1 MARRLL
7 KTMLPSFWLTALQLD
22 FPCEVIEIDVTDTQV
37 CFTLAT
43 VGPGACCPKC
53 QTLSQ
58 RVHSHYRRTLQDVP
72 LGSRSVRMQL
82 HLRKFFCD
90 NPDCG
95 QAIFAERL
103 APWLAPYARRSQRL
117 EHHLTA
123 VGCENGGE
131 GGARLAAH
139 LHLGQWSP
147 QALLRL
153 VRRMPDELRATP
165 RVLGVDDWAKRKGHT
180 YGTILCDLERH
191 EVIDLLADREADT
204 LAAWLQTHPGIEIIC
219 RDRAGAYADG
229 ARRGAPNA
237 LQVADRFHLLT
248 NASEAVQR
256 VVDRH
261 REALHVDVEAV
272 VPQSPA
278 PAPGGKRPYTS
289 RGLPRPPRVPSQI
302 RAQQDLKRRL
312 RAERWDRARE
322 LIAQGLSRRAVRRE
336 LHMCKRTLQRVLHT
350 AGCPPEHA
358 ARFRTLRGFTDEL
371 TRLWNAGEHNGRQLF
386 RHIQSQG
393 YRGSYLAVAYFLQ
406 PLRQQQLEIGEAA
419 RLPAA
424 PAVSPAAPVLRIV
437 TRQLPPRLV
446 SRCLAGNPPA
456 NSDEDQRQVERLC
469 LAVPD
474 LDAARQLATTFRTM
488 LLEHQV
494 AQLTPWLEGAAR
506 GSLPEFQALAASL
519 ARDRAAV
526 ELAISSKWSSGQV
539 EGQVNRLKLIKRMM
553 YGRGKLDLLRKR
565 VVSQASAFT

>member
-1 MARRLL
+1 MFSSSW
-7 KTMLPSFWLTALQLD
+7 LPALQLD
-22 FPCEVIEIDVTDTQV
+22 FPCEVLDLNVTETQV
-37 CFTLAT
+37 CVRLGTI
-43 VGPGACCPKC
+43 GPGACCPKC

-58 RVHSHYRRTLQDVP
+58 RVHSRYWRTFQDVP
-72 LGSRSVRMQL
+72 LGNRPVRVQL

-95 QAIFAERL
+95 QAIFTERL
-103 APWLAPYARRSQRL
+103 APWLVPYARRSQRL
-117 EHHLTA
+117 ECHLTA

-131 GGARLAAH
+131 GGARLAAELQFGH
-139 LHLGQWSP
+139 WSP
-147 QALLRL
+147 QVLLRL
-153 VRRMPDELRATP
+153 VRRRPEATSRTP
-165 RVLGVDDWAKRKGHT
+165 RVLGVDDWAKRKGQS

-191 EVIDLLADREADT
+191 QVIDLLSDREADT
-204 LAAWLQTHPGIEIIC
+204 LVAWLQAHPGVEIIC

-237 LQVADRFHLLT
+237 LQVADRFHLLMNT
-248 NASEAVQR
+248 SEAVQR

-261 REALHVDVEAV
+261 REALHVELEAV
-272 VPQSPA
+272 VPQMPA
-278 PAPGGKRPYTS
+278 PAPSGKRPYAS

-336 LHMCKRTLQRVLHT
+336 LHMCKRTLQRVLQT
-350 AGCPPEHA
+350 TGCPPEHA
-358 ARFRTLRGFTDEL
+358 ARFRTLRGFTDAL
-371 TRLWNAGEHNGRQLF
+371 TQLWNAGEHNGRQLF
-386 RHIQSQG
+386 RHIQGQG

-406 PLRQQQLEIGEAA
+406 PLRQQMLQAIETAA
-419 RLPAA
+419 LPT
-424 PAVSPAAPVLRIV
+424 PPTVSSVAPVIRTV
-437 TRQLPPRLV
+437 TRQLSPRLV

-456 NSDEDQRQVERLC
+456 NSDEDQRQVAQLC

-474 LDAARQLATTFRTM
+474 LDAAQQLATTFRAM
-488 LLEHQV
+488 LLEHQLT
-494 AQLTPWLEGAAR
+494 QLAPWLEQAAA
-506 GSLPEFQALAASL
+506 SHLPEFQALAASL
-519 ARDRAAV
+519 SRDRAAV
-526 ELAISSKWSSGQV
+526 ELAISSEWSSGQV
-539 EGQVNRLKLIKRMM
+539 EGHVNRLKLIKRMM

>member
-1 MARRLL
+1 MV
-7 KTMLPSFWLTALQLD
+7 SSSWLTALQLD
-22 FPCEVIEIDVTDTQV
+22 FPCEVLELNVTQTQI

-58 RVHSHYRRTLQDVP
+58 RVHSRYRRTLQDVP
-72 LGSRSVRMQL
+72 VGNRAVRVQL
-82 HLRKFFCD
+82 HLRKFFCA
-90 NPDCG
+90 NPDCDR
-95 QAIFAERL
+95 AIFAERL

-117 EHHLTA
+117 ERHLTA

-131 GGARLAAH
+131 GGARLAAQ
-139 LHLGQWSP
+139 LQFGKWSP
-147 QALLRL
+147 QVLLRL
-153 VRRMPDELRATP
+153 VRRRPEATQMTP
-165 RVLGVDDWAKRKGHT
+165 RVLGVDDWAKRKGHA

-191 EVIDLLADREADT
+191 QVIDLLADREADT
-204 LAAWLQTHPGIEIIC
+204 LATWLQAHPGVEIIC
-219 RDRAGAYADG
+219 RDRAGAYAEG

-248 NASEAVQR
+248 NTSEAVQR

-261 REALHVDVEAV
+261 REALHVEVEEV
-272 VPQSPA
+272 IPQTPA

-302 RAQQDLKRRL
+302 RAQQELKRRL

-322 LIAQGLSRRAVRRE
+322 LITQGLSRRAVRRE
-336 LHMCKRTLQRVLHT
+336 LHMCKRTLQRVLQT
-350 AGCPPEHA
+350 TGCPPEHA
-358 ARFRTLRGFTDEL
+358 ARFRTLRGFMDEL
-371 TRLWNAGEHNGRQLF
+371 TRLWNAGEHNGRQLY
-386 RHIQSQG
+386 RHIRSQG
-393 YRGSYLAVAYFLQ
+393 YRGSYLAVTYVLQ
-406 PLRQQQLEIGEAA
+406 PLRQQMLQATETTA
-419 RLPAA
+419 LPT
-424 PAVSPAAPVLRIV
+424 PPTVSPVAPVTRTV
-437 TRQLPPRLV
+437 TRQLSPRLV

-456 NSDEDQRQVERLC
+456 NSEEEQRQVEQLC
-469 LAVPD
+469 LTMPD
-474 LDAARQLATTFRTM
+474 LDAAQELARTFRTM

-494 AQLTPWLEGAAR
+494 AQLTPWLERAAR